1 MASDQRCQAPTPAVS
16 PDHPT
21 GVWDGQDRLGAL
33 PTGPCSGPV
42 TGSRSGCGEE
52 ARERLTGWCLGLEP
66 LAPLPGPQISTL
78 PGDALALHL
87 VPSAPSSSSFSS
99 FSSSPSPLLPLPSFC
114 PAGQAAGRGTWGS
127 EAPPGQVPAAGQLAG
142 SLGRQAGLPGRAGT
156 PGLAAVCV
164 RCDKSGRLLGS
175 NRLNSVFTVFQMAA
189 VTMGFGDPLS
199 PLQSVNRNAHFF
211 RGSCP

>member
-1 MASDQRCQAPTPAVS
+1 M
-16 PDHPT
+16 
-21 GVWDGQDRLGAL
+21 
-33 PTGPCSGPV
+33 
-42 TGSRSGCGEE
+42 
-52 ARERLTGWCLGLEP
+52 
-66 LAPLPGPQISTL
+66 
-78 PGDALALHL
+78 
-87 VPSAPSSSSFSS
+87 
-99 FSSSPSPLLPLPSFC
+99 
-114 PAGQAAGRGTWGS
+114 
-127 EAPPGQVPAAGQLAG
+127 AGQLAG
-142 SLGRQAGLPGRAGT
+142 SLGRQADLPGRAGT